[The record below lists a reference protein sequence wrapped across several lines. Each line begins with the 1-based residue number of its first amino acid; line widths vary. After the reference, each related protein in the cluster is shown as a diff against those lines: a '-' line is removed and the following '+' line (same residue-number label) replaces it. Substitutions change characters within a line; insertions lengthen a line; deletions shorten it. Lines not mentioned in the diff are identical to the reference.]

1 MKKPV
6 AFVKVALALAVF
18 APAALLPVPSRAAL
32 LSSPPPSAAEAARLL
47 QRAAT
52 VNLAESGLSRQRA
65 EAILEG
71 LTPAEIRAIAFA
83 GPRWR
88 AGGESEGITDSL
100 MSNETAAIVLTI
112 LMLAVVIGAVEISR
126 H

>member
-6 AFVKVALALAVF
+6 PFVKVALVLAVF

-32 LSSPPPSAAEAARLL
+32 LSSPSPAAAEAARLMK
-47 QRAAT
+47 RAAV
-52 VNLAESGLSRQRA
+52 VNLAESGLSRERA
-65 EAILEG
+65 EAILDG
-71 LTPAEIRAIAFA
+71 LAPAEIRMIAFA

-88 AGGESEGITDSL
+88 AGGESEGISDSL
-100 MSNETAAIVLTI
+100 MSNETAAIVLTL